1 MKTLKLIILFLLV
14 HTFFAFADDYDLLVS
29 TYNNKNALIHVNT
42 SEFEKNSFVV
52 TLNIEWVNGDLKP
65 VKDEHSVLA
74 INKQLLKVYPK
85 DAVSTLGNVK
95 ISEFSNNQIKI
106 KFYANPHFNGGK
118 VKMDLY
124 LIYAENEDSAK
135 TGQWKKVLYAQPKA
149 LRVSYFV
156 DGKKIK
162 DVFPPE
168 INITYPTPKKKVD
181 VDFPVISDKK
191 TEVYITAQDKSG
203 IKSIKINGRKAK
215 SKFTGEY
222 YTTVSLFTGQ
232 NTIKIDAEDNMGN
245 KSTTTFDV
253 ICTYQYD
260 IQMNGGKFYALLIA
274 EDDYNDE
281 YIADLANPV
290 KDAEIF
296 KEVLLSSYMFD
307 KDNLYLLKN
316 ATRSVIIQKFEEL
329 SNNLNENDNLIIFY
343 AGHGYWD
350 AYKEI
355 GYWLPSDAQSNSNSN
370 WLRNST
376 VKDYIGAIKS
386 KHTLLITDACFSGSI
401 FQTRGFKGKQVV
413 AYQKIYN
420 LQSRKGMTSG
430 TLKEVPDVSV
440 FLNVLIKRLKQNEDK
455 YLPVSKLFATMR
467 DAVLNNSPNVPQFG
481 TIQGAGDEGG
491 EFIFIKKDAD

>member
-1 MKTLKLIILFLLV
+1 
-14 HTFFAFADDYDLLVS
+14 
-29 TYNNKNALIHVNT
+29 
-42 SEFEKNSFVV
+42 
-52 TLNIEWVNGDLKP
+52 
-65 VKDEHSVLA
+65 
-74 INKQLLKVYPK
+74 
-85 DAVSTLGNVK
+85 
-95 ISEFSNNQIKI
+95 
-106 KFYANPHFNGGK
+106 
-118 VKMDLY
+118 
-124 LIYAENEDSAK
+124 
-135 TGQWKKVLYAQPKA
+135 
-149 LRVSYFV
+149 
-156 DGKKIK
+156 
-162 DVFPPE
+162 
-168 INITYPTPKKKVD
+168 
-181 VDFPVISDKK
+181 
-191 TEVYITAQDKSG
+191 
-203 IKSIKINGRKAK
+203 
-215 SKFTGEY
+215 
-222 YTTVSLFTGQ
+222 
-232 NTIKIDAEDNMGN
+232 
-245 KSTTTFDV
+245 
-253 ICTYQYD
+253 
-260 IQMNGGKFYALLIA
+260 
-274 EDDYNDE
+274 E